1 MINLLNVDK
10 QNIKLPMPD
19 DVKQIIRVLEGDG
32 NHAFIVGG
40 CVRDTLL
47 GRTPGDWDI
56 ATSALPMQVKSLFR
70 RTVDTGIKHGTVTV
84 MMGSVGYE
92 VTTYRIDGEYLDGR
106 HPESVEFSVNLLDD
120 LARRDFTINA
130 MAYNQV
136 YGLIDEF
143 QGLKDLNDGMIRC
156 VGVPEERFS
165 EDALRMMRAIRF
177 SAQLGFRIHEET
189 KKAIVKLSP
198 TIVKVSME
206 RVHDELRKT
215 LLSDNPDYVKQ
226 MSDTGLFRDILPV
239 VDRVLKDRKC
249 RSTLVLLK
257 KEPADINLR
266 LAALLNQSTPDEAY
280 ETLRDLKLDN
290 ATTATVTK
298 LVKLS
303 RLGIEETEPAVRE
316 AIHEYGREFL
326 PLIIRHQQAI
336 IETKEETTGIL
347 MPSARKHNMVIR
359 RLYDDIIQRG
369 DCISIKEL
377 DIDGNDLKELGIS
390 GARIGEVLN
399 QLLHIVMENP
409 KLNDKATL
417 IAMIEGI

>member
-56 ATSALPMQVKSLFR
+56 TTSALPMQVKSLFR

-143 QGLKDLNDGMIRC
+143 QGLKDLNDGMIR
-156 VGVPEERFS
+156 
-165 EDALRMMRAIRF
+165 
-177 SAQLGFRIHEET
+177 
-189 KKAIVKLSP
+189 
-198 TIVKVSME
+198 
-206 RVHDELRKT
+206 
-215 LLSDNPDYVKQ
+215 
-226 MSDTGLFRDILPV
+226 
-239 VDRVLKDRKC
+239 
-249 RSTLVLLK
+249 
-257 KEPADINLR
+257 
-266 LAALLNQSTPDEAY
+266 
-280 ETLRDLKLDN
+280 
-290 ATTATVTK
+290 
-298 LVKLS
+298 
-303 RLGIEETEPAVRE
+303 
-316 AIHEYGREFL
+316 
-326 PLIIRHQQAI
+326 
-336 IETKEETTGIL
+336 
-347 MPSARKHNMVIR
+347 
-359 RLYDDIIQRG
+359 
-369 DCISIKEL
+369 
-377 DIDGNDLKELGIS
+377 
-390 GARIGEVLN
+390 
-399 QLLHIVMENP
+399 
-409 KLNDKATL
+409 
-417 IAMIEGI
+417 